1 MTSVL
6 APSPLDLEK
15 LTDDE
20 LLRKV
25 GEMAYAQQMS
35 ALEGLDSLEDEA
47 QRAEA
52 RALEAEMSRR
62 GLRLE

>member
-1 MTSVL
+1 MKL
-6 APSPLDLEK
+6 NPLEK

-20 LLRKV
+20 LLQRV

-35 ALEGLDSLEDEA
+35 ALEGLDDEGM
-47 QRAEA
+47 RAEA
-52 RALEAEMSRR
+52 RALEEEIKRR